1 MSPTRNS
8 GRSPPRGGRPYP
20 SSPRSGPLDF
30 FGNSQNDYSQNRPQP
45 FGSSSR
51 HNTQDGYGFPS
62 SYGGP
67 GTPSADPRYNARMPA
82 LSSTVTIDQ
91 LCNTYKIGTSGRNSA
106 HEYCQ
111 LSSEDQAAA
120 LYVKTLANEEQQT
133 QILTELGTIKESLV
147 GISAFCVSNW
157 QPGEE
162 QKEILKSLLRH
173 YVIQPLASY
182 NSIAELVKDYIKDRA
197 GTIDLEIYNT
207 NAAAKRAVNDFLA
220 AQVNY
225 VRSTFRKTL
234 FASFGGKNRGKK
246 LALQAFAKK
255 MVGKYYLP
263 PAPDAAPRSI
273 LASLA
278 LMRQIAGPLSGTA
291 SVPGGDTGFW
301 TGREKE
307 LDRLYK
313 ENGDER
319 SGPKWKAWED
329 KIIEDDDK
337 KNNTRS
343 GAEGNA
349 RTRQQIDEALRN
361 SSANLRA
368 RGNSSDNDSD
378 GQEDHDGTTS
388 TPPSSSASVEE
399 TSPPGGSVEGT
410 SPPGGG
416 VERTSPPGGSAEGSS
431 PPGSAQGTSPPVVS
445 AQGTSPPAGS
455 VSGLVQ

>member
-8 GRSPPRGGRPYP
+8 LRSPPRGGGPYP
-20 SSPRSGPLDF
+20 SPTRSGPMDL

-51 HNTQDGYGFPS
+51 YNTQHGHSFSGN
-62 SYGGP
+62 YGGP
-67 GTPSADPRYNARMPA
+67 GTPSADPRYNTRMPA
-82 LSSTVTIDQ
+82 LSSTVTIDH

-111 LSSEDQAAA
+111 LSYENQVAA

-182 NSIAELVKDYIKDRA
+182 NGIAELVKDYIKDHA
-197 GTIDLEIYNT
+197 GTIDLEIYNK

-220 AQVNY
+220 AQVNS
-225 VRSTFRKTL
+225 VRSAFRKTL
-234 FASFGGKNRGKK
+234 FASLGGKN
-246 LALQAFAKK
+246 QET
-255 MVGKYYLP
+255 
-263 PAPDAAPRSI
+263 APRSI

-278 LMRQIAGPLSGTA
+278 LMRQIAGPLSGSA
-291 SVPGGDTGFW
+291 SVAGGDTGFW
-301 TGREKE
+301 TGLETE
-307 LDRLYK
+307 LDNLYK

-319 SGPKWKAWED
+319 PGPKWKAWED
-329 KIIEDDDK
+329 KIIEDDNK
-337 KNNTRS
+337 KNNTRI
-343 GAEGNA
+343 GTEGNA
-349 RTRQQIDEALRN
+349 RTRQQIDEALRS

-368 RGNSSDNDSD
+368 RGNSRNSNGEVDNDSD
-378 GQEDHDGTTS
+378 EQEDHDGTTPM
-388 TPPSSSASVEE
+388 TPPSGSAEG
-399 TSPPGGSVEGT
+399 TSPLGGGAEGTSPLGGGAEGMSPLGGSTQGTSLPGGSVEQTG
-410 SPPGGG
+410 
-416 VERTSPPGGSAEGSS
+416 
-431 PPGSAQGTSPPVVS
+431 PVDRNNE
-445 AQGTSPPAGS
+445 PDR
-455 VSGLVQ
+455 